1 MKRFAF
7 ISLTLIIALSA
18 VLAGCTKSDTT
29 NTKGA
34 GEASG
39 QQQKNGQKVLTIAR
53 SGDILGFDVHNHG
66 YTSTESVHVNMF
78 NYLLKKDRDGKFQ
91 PDLAVSWENVNP
103 TTWRFKLRDNVKF
116 HNGDPFT
123 AADVKYSLERV
134 AKDAKLVENGNYK
147 QIKEVNVI
155 DDRTVDIITHEAEPV
170 LLQRLSRLGSSML
183 PSKYIQ
189 EKGFDEFL
197 KKPVGT
203 GPYKFSEWI
212 RDDRVTLV
220 KNDDYFGEKG
230 KWDKLVFRSI
240 PEEATRVSEL
250 LTGGVDIAVQIPP
263 TDMKRVNNVNST
275 QTLTGPTTRVM
286 MLALRTTSGPTA
298 DPKVRE
304 AIDLA
309 IDKKALISSLF
320 EGEGKE
326 TLTAIIPGIFGAKQ
340 DLFGKSNYNPERAK
354 QLLKEAGYEKGLTIS
369 FTGSVGKSLKDK
381 ETSELIAAMLGEAGI
396 KVNLEILENSKFN
409 EKRNAGTTGDMF
421 LVAYA
426 NSMFDAALLYKR
438 LKPDTGFSGAD
449 KLLSDAE
456 KNMNPEERE
465 KQFHQVQDM
474 IAKER
479 PQIYLLQMGAN
490 YGINKRI
497 QFTPRIDEIT
507 YADEIIL
514 Q

>member
-1 MKRFAF
+1 MKRIAF
-7 ISLTLIIALSA
+7 ISLALIIALSA
-18 VLAGCTKSDTT
+18 ILAGCGKPDS
-29 NTKGA
+29 KGA
-34 GEASG
+34 GESKG
-39 QQQKNGQKVLTIAR
+39 KEKDGQKVLTIAR

-66 YTSTESVHVNMF
+66 FTSTESVHVNMF
-78 NYLLKKDRDGKFQ
+78 NYLIKKDRDGKFQ
-91 PDLAVSWENVNP
+91 PDLAVSWESLNP
-103 TTWRFKLRDNVKF
+103 TTWRFKLREGVKF

-134 AKDAKLVENGNYK
+134 AKDAKLVEYGNYK
-147 QIKEVNVI
+147 QIKEVKIV
-155 DDRTVDIITHEAEPV
+155 DDHTVDVITNEAEPV
-170 LLQRLSRLGSSML
+170 LLSRLSRLGSSML

-197 KKPVGT
+197 KNPVGT

-220 KNDDYFGEKG
+220 KNNDYFGDKG
-230 KWDKLVFRSI
+230 KWDKLVFRTI

-263 TDMKRVNNVNST
+263 TDMKRINEVNST
-275 QTLTGPTTRVM
+275 QTSTGPTTRVM

-298 DPKVRE
+298 DPRVRE

-309 IDKKALISSLF
+309 INKKALISSLF
-320 EGEGKE
+320 EGDGKE
-326 TLTAIIPGIFGAKQ
+326 TLTPIIPGIVGAKP

-354 QLLKEAGYEKGLTIS
+354 QLLKEAGYDKGLTIN

-381 ETSELIAAMLGEAGI
+381 ETSELIAAMLEEVGI
-396 KVNLEILENSKFN
+396 KVKLEILESSKFN
-409 EKRNAGTTGDMF
+409 DKRNAGTTGDMF

-438 LKPDTGFSGAD
+438 LNPDTGYSNPEVT

-456 KNMNPEERE
+456 KNMNLGERE
-465 KQFHQVQDM
+465 KQYQQVQD
-474 IAKER
+474 ILAKDR
-479 PQIYLLQMGAN
+479 PQIYLLQLGAS
-490 YGINKRI
+490 YGVNKRI
-497 QFTPRIDEIT
+497 NFTPRIDEIT
-507 YADEIIL
+507 YADEITL
-514 Q
+514 K